1 MIKGLIF
8 KNISVD
14 YTLFAIDSYIFQNI
28 IFNFVIYY
36 YLCFTKAES

>member
-14 YTLFAIDSYIFQNI
+14 YTLFAINNYIFKNI
-28 IFNFVIYY
+28 ILDFVIYY
-36 YLCFTKAES
+36 YLCFTKIES

>member
-14 YTLFAIDSYIFQNI
+14 YTLFAIDNYIFQNI
-28 IFNFVIYY
+28 ILDFVIYC